1 MTLSKH
7 DEDFANAMA
16 LKLRLNREA
25 RQTEARLKD
34 EYGDFRYDIAA
45 KCVSDH
51 QRAGTAGPGLTIYHV
66 LEMME
71 RDGFYNGKDHKNFT
85 REEGSSDLHQTVVV
99 LTQCFRLQTPRKKKE
114 NKTTKGATKR

>member
-34 EYGDFRYDIAA
+34 EYADLRYDIAA

-51 QRAGTAGPGLTIYHV
+51 QRAGTAGSGLTIEHV
-66 LEMME
+66 LKMME
-71 RDGFYNGKDHKNFT
+71 RDGF
-85 REEGSSDLHQTVVV
+85 
-99 LTQCFRLQTPRKKKE
+99 
-114 NKTTKGATKR
+114 

>member
-51 QRAGTAGPGLTIYHV
+51 QRAGTAGPGLTIEHV

-71 RDGFYNGKDHKNFT
+71 RDGF
-85 REEGSSDLHQTVVV
+85 
-99 LTQCFRLQTPRKKKE
+99 
-114 NKTTKGATKR
+114 

>member
-51 QRAGTAGPGLTIYHV
+51 QRAGTAGPSLTIEHV

-71 RDGFYNGKDHKNFT
+71 RDGF
-85 REEGSSDLHQTVVV
+85 
-99 LTQCFRLQTPRKKKE
+99 
-114 NKTTKGATKR
+114 

>member
-25 RQTEARLKD
+25 RQTEAQLKD

-45 KCVSDH
+45 KCVSDQ
-51 QRAGTAGPGLTIYHV
+51 QRAGTAGPGLTIEHV

-71 RDGFYNGKDHKNFT
+71 RDGF
-85 REEGSSDLHQTVVV
+85 
-99 LTQCFRLQTPRKKKE
+99 
-114 NKTTKGATKR
+114 